1 MVIPTFFHS
10 LKEKL
15 TGYEETKKEAET
27 FFLARRL
34 LQKLKREIDLINYLP
49 KEVLLEYFLEREKLF
64 EASNEVLTTHLVEEF
79 KNLQGKY
86 ILLAYYYRLLAIEK
100 DICNKFEC
108 LTKEALEKIIQK
120 ISKEKINLN
129 GKAVSSKA
137 IKQVQK
143 KLSLSDI
150 QMKHFIWELE
160 TLGLVVSPL
169 WLKQETLK
177 HEFEKVGLKFPP

>member
-1 MVIPTFFHS
+1 M
-10 LKEKL
+10 
-15 TGYEETKKEAET
+15 
-27 FFLARRL
+27 

-64 EASNEVLTTHLVEEF
+64 EASNEVLTTHLIEEF
-79 KNLQGKY
+79 KKLQGKY

-108 LTKEALEKIIQK
+108 LTEEALEKIIQK

-129 GKAVSSKA
+129 GKAVSFKT

-143 KLSLSDI
+143 KIKSVRYTN
-150 QMKHFIWELE
+150 E
-160 TLGLVVSPL
+160 TLYLGIRNTWISCFSFVVKTKNP
-169 WLKQETLK
+169 
-177 HEFEKVGLKFPP
+177 